1 MDKFCIPIEKPETC
15 EDCPHYAE
23 SATLFGYILKCS
35 ITGNLVIGDAHPPA
49 DCPIVPMPDVDDTPP
64 LDRALEAIEA
74 VYQNHP
80 NDKLTAFL
88 ILRYTVEERINDIK
102 DESEAS
108 NG

>member
-1 MDKFCIPIEKPETC
+1 MSGHFCERIKDMCPVRCASYHNSEDTKSAETFK
-15 EDCPHYAE
+15 A
-23 SATLFGYILKCS
+23 
-35 ITGNLVIGDAHPPA
+35 
-49 DCPIVPMPDVDDTPP
+49 MPDVDDTPP

-108 NG
+108 NGM